1 MKKTWYRPTSVEN
14 VWATTWKREFEET
27 MGNVERRAATVKRLQ
42 AEALYLKIKKYVTPG
57 QLVLE
62 GGCGLGQW
70 VYLLS
75 GEGYRTVGVEYSDWA
90 VEKIK
95 AVVPSLDVRQG
106 DVSQLDFQD
115 NYFDGYM
122 SFGVAEHFQ
131 DGPGEV
137 LKEAVRVL
145 KPGGILFLSFPY
157 MNMVRKI
164 AQPFVFF
171 KETMAA
177 RRDGWE
183 FYQYAYPA
191 GEMKK
196 YLSESGFEII
206 EEQPFSPLP
215 FLIRSSLLRYVF
227 NIFYRKLRGKQ
238 LTTGKL
244 NIDNQVRPVGGASVQ
259 MPGLEKRMRRI
270 LDHPIVTMF
279 FSHELLL
286 VARKK

>member
-1 MKKTWYRPTSVEN
+1 MKKIWYRPSSTEN
-14 VWATTWKREFEET
+14 VWATIWKREFDET
-27 MGNVERRAATVKRLQ
+27 MGNTERRTATMKRLQ
-42 AEALYLKIKKYVTPG
+42 AEAIYLKIKEYFTPG

-75 GEGYRTVGVEYSDWA
+75 EEGYRAVGVEYSDWA
-90 VEKIK
+90 VGKIT
-95 AVVPSLDVRQG
+95 AVVPDLDVRQG
-106 DVSQLDFQD
+106 DVRCLDFQD

-122 SFGVAEHFQ
+122 SFGVVEHFQ
-131 DGPGEV
+131 SGPGEA
-137 LKEAVRVL
+137 LREAERVL

-157 MNMVRKI
+157 MNIVRRVV
-164 AQPFVFF
+164 QPFLFF
-171 KETMAA
+171 KETLEA

-196 YLSESGFEII
+196 HLSESGFDII
-206 EEQPFSPLP
+206 DEQLFSPLP
-215 FLIRSSLLRYVF
+215 FLIRASLLRYIF
-227 NIFYRKLRGKQ
+227 NIFYRLLRGKQ
-238 LTTGKL
+238 LTPGKL
-244 NIDNQVRPVGGASVQ
+244 NIDNQARRVGGGSVP
-259 MPGLEKRMRRI
+259 MPQLEKRLRSI
-270 LDHPIVTMF
+270 LCHPLVTMF